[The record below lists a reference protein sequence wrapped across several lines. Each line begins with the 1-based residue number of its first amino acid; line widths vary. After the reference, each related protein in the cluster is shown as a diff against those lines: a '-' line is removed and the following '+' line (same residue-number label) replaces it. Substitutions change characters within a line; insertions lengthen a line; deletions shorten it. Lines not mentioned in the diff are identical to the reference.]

1 MLNLML
7 FFYGNLQAYHADE
20 KIAQMVTLPLA
31 ERMVQKFIDEG
42 KIEAEQ
48 EVQLYLLI
56 LEKQVCSGFQSIVC
70 IVHLM

>member
-1 MLNLML
+1 
-7 FFYGNLQAYHADE
+7 
-20 KIAQMVTLPLA
+20 MVTLPLA

-56 LEKQVCSGFQSIVC
+56 LEKQVTLS
-70 IVHLM
+70 